1 MVHQMEDEAAVC
13 YKKLKEK
20 ILSKLLTSAA
30 KTGSVKMVVELL
42 KEGATGSSDLFENP
56 VFIAVSKQNSEMV
69 LELCKYKSS
78 ITVDRFCVQQA
89 VWPPADSVAVLKAI
103 LMTGA
108 NLRFDAPPF
117 NARFQILRVLLSA
130 GYFLEIERKC
140 HAQMPLYGDRV
151 PTSLTYLAAF
161 AVRNAV
167 IHAESN
173 VLFAVSKLPSQLPGF
188 PVPLQNVLLGPYGEE
203 IEDYIC
209 SHLWSEENY
218 FFMKHVHKRWTRAS
232 GDAK

>member
-1 MVHQMEDEAAVC
+1 
-13 YKKLKEK
+13 
-20 ILSKLLTSAA
+20 
-30 KTGSVKMVVELL
+30 MVVELL
-42 KEGATGSSDLFENP
+42 KEGATGSSHLFENP
-56 VFIAVSKQNSEMV
+56 VVNAAYNQNLEVV

-78 ITVDRFCVQQA
+78 VTFNSDCVAVA
-89 VWPPADSVAVLKAI
+89 VWPPAKCISVLKAI

-108 NLRFDAPPF
+108 NLCFSAPPF
-117 NARFQILRVLLSA
+117 NTSFQILRVLLSA

-140 HAQMPLYGDRV
+140 HAHMPLYGDRV